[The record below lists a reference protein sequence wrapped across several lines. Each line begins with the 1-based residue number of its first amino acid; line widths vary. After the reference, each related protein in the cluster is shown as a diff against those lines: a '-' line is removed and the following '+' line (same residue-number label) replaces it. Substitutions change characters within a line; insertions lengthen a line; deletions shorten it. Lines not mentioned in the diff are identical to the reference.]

1 LTAAGAAFLL
11 LGHGPIQVGRHADGA
26 VPAPAVAATLQ
37 PSPDRAIEWRA
48 MKPTSAA
55 ITVADGDT
63 LLDILLRAGAERDD
77 ATSAVAALRRVYDPR
92 ALKVGQ
98 KIDLDFGPRSPAL
111 AARPLEAVALAP
123 EPGRRIVTSRTA
135 SGFASTANRLPEI
148 REFAHFAGT
157 IKTSLFESAT
167 EIGVPPQVLAASIAA
182 YSYDVDFQRDLQPG
196 DGFELMVSRTRDS
209 QGELVRA
216 GEIVYA
222 DLVLSGK
229 HLPIYRYIDTSGQV
243 DFYNQKGESVRKAL
257 LRTPVDGARI
267 TSKFG
272 MRVNPILGF
281 SMMHKGVD
289 FGVPEGTPIMAA
301 GAGVIEKAGENGAYG
316 LYIRIRHDKIH
327 GTAYAHLSGLA
338 KGIRAGAKVKQG
350 QVIGYVGESGRATG
364 PHLHYEVLVNDQQV
378 NPMSVKFK
386 SGNILAGRE
395 LQRFKAVVNEAETR
409 LAEVPVA
416 TQLALAKKAE

>member
-1 LTAAGAAFLL
+1 
-11 LGHGPIQVGRHADGA
+11 LGQGPSHPERRVEGA
-26 VPAPAVAATLQ
+26 VPATVAASSQLQ
-37 PSPDRAIEWRA
+37 PLPDRLVELRA
-48 MKPTSAA
+48 MRPISAA

-63 LLDILLRAGAERDD
+63 LLDILLRAGVERDE
-77 ATSAVAALRRVYDPR
+77 ATAAIAALRRVYDPR
-92 ALKVGQ
+92 RLKVGS
-98 KIDLDFGPRSPAL
+98 KVDVDLGPRSPAL
-111 AARPLEAVALAP
+111 AARPLDAVALAP
-123 EPGRRIVTSRTA
+123 EPGRRVVTSRGATGFEA
-135 SGFASTANRLPEI
+135 SANRLPEI

-167 EIGVPPQVLAASIAA
+167 EIGVPPPVLAAIIAA

-196 DGFELMVSRTRDS
+196 DGFELMISRTRDS
-209 QGELVRA
+209 QGEVVRT
-216 GEIVYA
+216 GDIVSA

-229 HLPIYRYIDTSGQV
+229 HLPIYRYVDSSGQV
-243 DFYNQKGESVRKAL
+243 DFYNDKGESVRKAL

-267 TSKFG
+267 TSGFG

-289 FGVPEGTPIMAA
+289 FGVPVGTPIMAA
-301 GAGVIEKAGENGAYG
+301 GAGLIEKAGDNGAYG
-316 LYIRIRHDKIH
+316 LYVRIRHDKIH
-327 GTAYAHLSGLA
+327 GTAYAHMSALA
-338 KGIRAGAKVKQG
+338 KGVRVGAKVKQG

-395 LQRFKAVVNEAETR
+395 LQRFKSVVAEAETR
-409 LAEVPVA
+409 LAETPVA
-416 TQLALAKKAE
+416 TKLALAKKAE